1 MDRVELLKLLWAIF
15 LAEGGCKAS
24 VPFGYL
30 PLKRHW
36 QSGKI
41 SFMTVMKRVAYE
53 LKLEFQ
59 KWQKACADGKT
70 SFDFV
75 RWLARVGY
83 NANPKEWDQW
93 ENNVRHFLN
102 LIEGVLK

>member
-30 PLKRHW
+30 PLKRQW
-36 QSGKI
+36 KAGKI
-41 SFMTVMKRVAYE
+41 SFMTVLRRVAYE
-53 LKLEFQ
+53 LKLEHSR
-59 KWQKACADGKT
+59 WQKARADGKT
-70 SFDFV
+70 NFDFV

-102 LIEGVLK
+102 LLERVLK